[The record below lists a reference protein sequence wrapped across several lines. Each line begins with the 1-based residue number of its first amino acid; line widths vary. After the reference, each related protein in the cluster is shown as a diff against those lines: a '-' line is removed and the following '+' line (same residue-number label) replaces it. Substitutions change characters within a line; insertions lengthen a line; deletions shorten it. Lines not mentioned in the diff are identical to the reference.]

1 MCYVYSLT
9 KKNELCFFEFT
20 EFFNIPKHQEIKEL
34 FVSLFSLQLFYC
46 VYQLSN
52 SK

>member
-1 MCYVYSLT
+1 MFIPWLKKMNSASL
-9 KKNELCFFEFT
+9 NS